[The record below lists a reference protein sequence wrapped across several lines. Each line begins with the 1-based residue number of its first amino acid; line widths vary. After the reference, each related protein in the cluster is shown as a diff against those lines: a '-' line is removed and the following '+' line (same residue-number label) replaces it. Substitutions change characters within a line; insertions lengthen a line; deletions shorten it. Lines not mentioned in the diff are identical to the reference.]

1 MPEIKDRLVTLK
13 NQDGSFRGLLDHRD
27 GRVYDHGG
35 KVLETMSPN
44 EEVDVAMSDFAND
57 LDRARVGSARGKPVH
72 ALNRNGSL
80 SDRLITMDLGVTD
93 IHVDAIG
100 PQFMGGY
107 QLLPAVADLAS
118 PVITTPKAS
127 NKYPIWDAQNAFRRV
142 LPNANAPGGQVAEL
156 NPTLSITPYTTVEYA
171 LAGFV
176 TTEVIANADA
186 PLDPYRATV
195 KRLMDALILE
205 REIRVAT
212 LLQTT
217 ANWNS
222 NVLTTVLAANKWNG
236 GSGSDPIGDLQL
248 IIQKS
253 ALPVTRIIWSELLD
267 QTFTKNPAVQN
278 KIYTKQNVLALPVG
292 SDPMLQSQL
301 QLPPI
306 TVGRMKY
313 FASGTSTSYV
323 WGSHAVLVHEA
334 ANVAVDDVA
343 TCKTFRW
350 TGNPATPDGQ
360 IQSGGWLFR
369 SFFDNRRGARGGT
382 TGVLAHNDIEV
393 LTSNLVGGEIFNC
406 YQ

>member
-1 MPEIKDRLVTLK
+1 MPAIENRLVTLK

-27 GRVYDHGG
+27 GRVYDRDMKH
-35 KVLETMSPN
+35 LDTMSPN
-44 EEVDVAMSDFAND
+44 EEVDVAMSDFASD

-72 ALNRNGSL
+72 TLNRDGSA
-80 SDRLITMDLGVTD
+80 SDRLITMDLGITD
-93 IHVDAIG
+93 VHVDALG

-107 QLLPAVADLAS
+107 QLLPSVADLAS

-127 NKYPIWDAQNAFRRV
+127 NKFPVWDAQNAFRRV

-156 NPTLSITPYTTVEYA
+156 NPTLSITAYQTVEYA

-176 TTEVIANADA
+176 TTEVISNADA

-212 LLQTT
+212 LLQTS

-222 NVLTTVLAANKWNG
+222 NVVTTVPAANKWDGG
-236 GSGSDPIGDLQL
+236 GSSDPIGDLQL

-253 ALPVTRIIWSELLD
+253 ALPVTRIVWSELLD
-267 QTFTKNPAVQN
+267 QTFTKNPLVQS
-278 KIYTKQNVLALPVG
+278 KLYTKQNVLALPLG
-292 SDPMLQSQL
+292 GDAMLQQQL

-306 TVGRMKY
+306 SVGRMKY
-313 FASGTSTSYV
+313 FATGTSTSYV
-323 WGSHAVLVHEA
+323 WGNHAVLVHEA
-334 ANVAVDDVA
+334 PNVAVDDVA

-393 LTSNLVGGEIFNC
+393 ITSNLVGGLVFNC